1 MKMKTIFAGALAC
14 AATVAL
20 AQAQPATQAPWYFG
34 LSAGTSTSNSPDSDA
49 AVTGAT
55 TNSYTKNNTSTGYK
69 VFVGKQ
75 FNQNFALEL
84 GYVDLGK
91 FDVKN
96 TVNGGTGTATST
108 SKHAGVTAMA
118 VGIAPVSERLSFMG
132 KIGVMASS
140 SNSEIAPTGSVTV
153 SGARTATV
161 SEGNLAYGL
170 GLQYDFGKTY
180 SMRVEYDVYAGLRA
194 AANWDRR
201 DVNLLSLGLVVKF

>member
-20 AQAQPATQAPWYFG
+20 AQAQPATQPEWYFG
-34 LSAGTSTSNSPDSDA
+34 FSAGSSTTNSPNSDA

-55 TNSYTKNNTSTGYK
+55 SNSYAHNRTSTGFK
-69 VFVGKQ
+69 VAVGKQ
-75 FNQNFALEL
+75 FSKNFAVEF

-108 SKHAGVTAMA
+108 SKHSGVTAMA
-118 VGIAPVSERLSFMG
+118 VGILPASDRLSFMG

-140 SNSEIAPTGSVTV
+140 SQSSLDSTGSVTI
-153 SGARTATV
+153 SGARSATV

-170 GLQYDFGKTY
+170 GAQYDFNKTY
-180 SMRVEYDVYAGLRA
+180 SMRAEYDVYAGLRA

-201 DVNLLSLGLVVKF
+201 DVSLISVGLIVRF

>member
-1 MKMKTIFAGALAC
+1 MKMKTIFAAFLAC

-20 AQAQPATQAPWYFG
+20 AQPAAQSPWYFG
-34 LSAGTSTSNSPDSDA
+34 VSAGGSTSNSPDSDA

-55 TNSYTKNNTSTGYK
+55 SSSYTKNNTSTGYK
-69 VFVGKQ
+69 IVLGKQ
-75 FNQNFALEL
+75 LSKNLAVEF

-91 FDVKN
+91 FEVKN

-118 VGIAPVSERLSFMG
+118 VGIAPATERLSFMG
-132 KIGVMASS
+132 KIGLMASS
-140 SNSEIAPTGSVTV
+140 SNSDIASTGSVTI
-153 SGARTATV
+153 SGARSATV

-170 GLQYDFGKTY
+170 GLQYDLGKNY

-194 AANWDRR
+194 SANWARR